1 MNVCDAAEVAVVGP
15 TVTLTPF
22 EAVEADRVKSEH
34 SVVAEYCVVDPVA
47 LYAGERTARFAVMD
61 GADTDKSVNEN

>member
-1 MNVCDAAEVAVVGP
+1 MCDAAEVAVVGS
-15 TVTLTPF
+15 TVTLTPS
-22 EAVEADRVKSEH
+22 EAVDADRVRLEH
-34 SVVAEYCVVDPVA
+34 SVVAEYCVEDPVA